1 MHHTPAPIANS
12 PSPSRRRQTAKTAAR
27 LLPWIVCVTLL
38 AGGGLWFVRHSKSS
52 AASPASAKPA
62 KAKEVAPISVVGV
75 KVAPVPFQEVIVA
88 NGTLRAD
95 EAVELQTEVNGKV
108 ASINFAE
115 GQQVS
120 AGDVLV
126 KIDDT
131 SLQASLR
138 RAEARRDLARVRETR
153 LARLVVEGGVSK
165 LEYDESRGELA
176 VLETEIDIIRAEIKK
191 TSIRAPFDG
200 VVGLRFVS
208 VGAYVSPATR
218 IATLQ
223 NLGKLKVDFSIPERY
238 APFVKPGAPVKF
250 TAAGSAKIFL
260 GEVTAIEPRIDVST
274 RTILL
279 RAFCTNPDLSLIPGL
294 FARIEFSVNQS
305 EQAILIPAI
314 VLVSG
319 LDERYVF
326 VARDGKAT
334 RVKVKIGAR
343 TDTQVQILEGLKPG
357 DMLITSGVQQLRSG
371 LPVKLTEAKK

>member
-1 MHHTPAPIANS
+1 M
-12 PSPSRRRQTAKTAAR
+12 AR
-27 LLPWIVCVTLL
+27 LLPWMVCAALL
-38 AGGGLWFVRHSKSS
+38 GAGGFWFARHSKTP
-52 AASPASAKPA
+52 AAATAGTTGGNGTAGKPA
-62 KAKEVAPISVVGV
+62 KAKEVAPLAVVGV
-75 KVAPVPFQEVIVA
+75 KVAPVPFKEVIVA

-108 ASINFAE
+108 AAINFAE

-126 KIDDT
+126 KIDDS

-138 RAEARRDLARVRETR
+138 RALARRDLAQVRETR
-153 LARLVVEGGVSK
+153 LARLVAEGGVSK

-176 VLETEIDIIRAEIKK
+176 VLETEIDIIRAEIRK

-208 VGAYVSPATR
+208 VGAYVAPATR

-223 NLGKLKVDFSIPERY
+223 NLSKLKVDFSIPERY
-238 APFVKPGAPVKF
+238 APFVKPGAAIKF
-250 TAAGSAKIFL
+250 TAAGTATTYV
-260 GEVTAIEPRIDVST
+260 GEVTAIEPRIEVST

-279 RAFCTNPDLSLIPGL
+279 RALCSNPDGSLIPGL

-305 EQAILIPAI
+305 EKAILVPAI
-314 VLVSG
+314 VVVSG
-319 LDERYVF
+319 LDERFVF

-343 TDTQVQILEGLKPG
+343 TDTEVQILQGLAPG
-357 DMLITSGVQQLRSG
+357 DILITSGVQQLRSG